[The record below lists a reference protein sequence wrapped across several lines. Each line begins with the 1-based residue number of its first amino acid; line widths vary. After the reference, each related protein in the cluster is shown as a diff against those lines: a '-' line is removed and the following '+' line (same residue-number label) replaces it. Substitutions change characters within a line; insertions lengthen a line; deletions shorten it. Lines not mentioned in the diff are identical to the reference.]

1 MKKLLLILSIVATTF
16 ALTSCGSGFST
27 EETTATT
34 DVDSTVFEAEVT
46 ETVDTA
52 VTETAETATAVDTVS
67 VN

>member
-27 EETTATT
+27 EETTAT
-34 DVDSTVFEAEVT
+34 DSTAVETEVT
-46 ETVDTA
+46 ETVDTT
-52 VTETAETATAVDTVS
+52 VTVTTDTATVVDTVS

>member
-1 MKKLLLILSIVATTF
+1 MKKLFLILSIVATTF

-34 DVDSTVFEAEVT
+34 DSTAVETEVT

>member
-34 DVDSTVFEAEVT
+34 ETEVT
-46 ETVDTA
+46 ETVDTT
-52 VTETAETATAVDTVS
+52 VTETAETATAETTTVADTVS
-67 VN
+67 AN